1 MPTLLL
7 SFPERQQPPVH
18 RTFDYG
24 PLVGLPRFVRFALCG
39 EIPAISAIRSP
50 DEPDHPMPGKCVLCI
65 CWSGGALACDSES
78 VGNGPVTKALFGCVP
93 GIENRLPS
101 IIVPYL
107 LLRHPEPMRT

>member
-65 CWSGGALACDSES
+65 CRVEVPSPAILNLSGMVL
-78 VGNGPVTKALFGCVP
+78 
-93 GIENRLPS
+93 
-101 IIVPYL
+101 
-107 LLRHPEPMRT
+107 

>member
-39 EIPAISAIRSP
+39 EIPAISAIRCSDLPMNPITQCPANAFFAFAGVEVPSP
-50 DEPDHPMPGKCVLCI
+50 AILNLSGMVL
-65 CWSGGALACDSES
+65 
-78 VGNGPVTKALFGCVP
+78 
-93 GIENRLPS
+93 
-101 IIVPYL
+101 
-107 LLRHPEPMRT
+107 